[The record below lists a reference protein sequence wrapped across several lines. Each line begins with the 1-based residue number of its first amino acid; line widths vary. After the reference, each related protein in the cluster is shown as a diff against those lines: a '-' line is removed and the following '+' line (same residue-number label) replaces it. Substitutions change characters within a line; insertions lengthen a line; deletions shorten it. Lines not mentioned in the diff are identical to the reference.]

1 MALRNWPPKIG
12 FAMLS
17 TRAKTVLLTSLLPL
31 AFGVALIARWSRSAT
46 SGSPAPPTISVVGV
60 ADLAARPQPP
70 VKAEGRP
77 YSPRRDTELLERL
90 AGWENTSERERSDL
104 WEEIR
109 STLLKKS
116 RPEMLSLVRLLWQ
129 RRIRHPSLSSV
140 LAETYA
146 RRTEDVFIVLDELL
160 KCVALQNDPPAKT
173 FLSERLSMHQ
183 EERHPWLAGALEIL
197 AQQEGG
203 LRDGEPLAE
212 ALLEGLFRPERPL
225 DDTFVRP
232 LTLTS
237 DARMKQ
243 RLRTALLS
251 DVGNPKDDEGTV
263 SRVRVAAMV
272 HDPPFVEE
280 CAQRFGSFSPRLQSE
295 IIRSMYRT
303 AGPLSTTFNQAIERS
318 SAAFEPMLLQGAR
331 SSDADVRYEFCK
343 TLRKQAALNTP
354 VLVEE
359 LKRLSA
365 ADKDEIVQKA
375 ASQALVEMK
384 SR

>member
-1 MALRNWPPKIG
+1 
-12 FAMLS
+12 
-17 TRAKTVLLTSLLPL
+17 
-31 AFGVALIARWSRSAT
+31 
-46 SGSPAPPTISVVGV
+46 
-60 ADLAARPQPP
+60 
-70 VKAEGRP
+70 
-77 YSPRRDTELLERL
+77 
-90 AGWENTSERERSDL
+90 
-104 WEEIR
+104 
-109 STLLKKS
+109 
-116 RPEMLSLVRLLWQ
+116 MLSLIRLLWQ
-129 RRIRHPSLSSV
+129 RPIRHPSLSSV

-146 RRTEDVFIVLDELL
+146 RRTEDVFIVTDELL
-160 KCVALQNDPPAKT
+160 KCIAFQNDAPAKA
-173 FLSERLSMHQ
+173 FLFERLSMHR
-183 EERHPWLAGALEIL
+183 EERHPWLASALEIL

-212 ALLEGLFRPERPL
+212 ALLEGLLRPEQPL
-225 DDTFVRP
+225 DDTFVCP

-237 DARMKQ
+237 DARIRQ

-251 DVGNPKDDEGTV
+251 DVGKPKDDEGTV

-272 HDPPFVEE
+272 HDPTFVEE

-343 TLRKQAALNTP
+343 TLRKQASLNTP
-354 VLVEE
+354 LMVEE

-365 ADKDEIVQKA
+365 ADEDEIVRKA
-375 ASQALVEMK
+375 ASQALAEMK